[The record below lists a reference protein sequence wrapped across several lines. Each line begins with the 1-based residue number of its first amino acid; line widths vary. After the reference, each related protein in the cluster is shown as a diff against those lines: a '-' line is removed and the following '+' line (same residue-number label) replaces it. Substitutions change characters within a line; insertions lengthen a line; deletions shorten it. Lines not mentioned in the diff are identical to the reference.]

1 MKYLIGM
8 DVGTSRI
15 KAVLFDLEGNEQKIA
30 YRDNEPIYE
39 GSHSEQDMN
48 MVWDKSLDC
57 LKEVV
62 EGVDKDS
69 ILGIGVTGQGEGCWL
84 IDKDG
89 KPVSNAILWNDG
101 RAKDLV
107 DEINSN
113 KELSELIYKTTG
125 TPVLTGTALTLLKWS
140 KENRKEVLDRADKLF
155 FCKDWVRYNLT
166 GEKNLELTDTAT
178 SLMNVQTKEF
188 AYELLDA
195 LELGEYKH
203 LLSPAIK
210 PYEVAA
216 TITDEIAEITGL
228 NKDTPVIGGAIDVMA
243 TVLGAGAINN
253 GDTCSILGTTCAT
266 MIVSETCEPG
276 KENTRFELHP
286 IDDLYVNL
294 QPTMSGTPNIDWVV
308 DNISDTRVYKEIDEK
323 IKDLDAAPSGV
334 IYHPYLSTAGE
345 RSPFYNANARSS
357 FFGMNTHTTRYDL
370 VKAVYEGIAFSIKD
384 CLDATGAGDEGVI
397 YLAGGGAES
406 KVWAQIIS
414 DCTGRKVAITNSNEI
429 AAKGVAIMLGVT
441 LGVYESYEDAVA
453 KTCRATATYEP
464 DAKKKEEYNK
474 LFEIYKELRLVY
486 DPLWNKRRAVLKEI
500 GRGDF

>member
-48 MVWDKSLDC
+48 MVWDKSLAC

-323 IKDLDAAPSGV
+323 IKD
-334 IYHPYLSTAGE
+334 
-345 RSPFYNANARSS
+345 
-357 FFGMNTHTTRYDL
+357 
-370 VKAVYEGIAFSIKD
+370 
-384 CLDATGAGDEGVI
+384 
-397 YLAGGGAES
+397 
-406 KVWAQIIS
+406 
-414 DCTGRKVAITNSNEI
+414 
-429 AAKGVAIMLGVT
+429 
-441 LGVYESYEDAVA
+441 
-453 KTCRATATYEP
+453 
-464 DAKKKEEYNK
+464 
-474 LFEIYKELRLVY
+474 
-486 DPLWNKRRAVLKEI
+486 
-500 GRGDF
+500 

>member
-1 MKYLIGM
+1 
-8 DVGTSRI
+8 
-15 KAVLFDLEGNEQKIA
+15 
-30 YRDNEPIYE
+30 
-39 GSHSEQDMN
+39 
-48 MVWDKSLDC
+48 
-57 LKEVV
+57 
-62 EGVDKDS
+62 
-69 ILGIGVTGQGEGCWL
+69 
-84 IDKDG
+84 
-89 KPVSNAILWNDG
+89 
-101 RAKDLV
+101 
-107 DEINSN
+107 
-113 KELSELIYKTTG
+113 
-125 TPVLTGTALTLLKWS
+125 
-140 KENRKEVLDRADKLF
+140 
-155 FCKDWVRYNLT
+155 
-166 GEKNLELTDTAT
+166 
-178 SLMNVQTKEF
+178 
-188 AYELLDA
+188 
-195 LELGEYKH
+195 
-203 LLSPAIK
+203 
-210 PYEVAA
+210 
-216 TITDEIAEITGL
+216 
-228 NKDTPVIGGAIDVMA
+228 
-243 TVLGAGAINN
+243 
-253 GDTCSILGTTCAT
+253 
-266 MIVSETCEPG
+266 
-276 KENTRFELHP
+276 P